1 MDRAAGFAMLATV
14 GGTLAL
20 LLGLLLLLLPLLVS
34 ELSRPRD
41 SVWGAVVL
49 LLGLVLV
56 TSADR
61 LTGAPMLAVLC
72 GGLLIGRLSSEV
84 GLGRWRQ
91 LTDDERQLLI
101 SSERWSRS
109 FQQLAASCTS
119 LVAKATALVSG
130 LVAAVASRPQRPG
143 SSKRWVRP
151 ELPEAALQATAGSSG
166 VSISDGTS
174 SGEAIHGEASN
185 GEATA
190 AAHGSQGPAE
200 PAEAP
205 METAD
210 PDPAGAPQAP
220 NPATSA
226 ATDQRSRVVRD
237 FEEITA
243 LLAAA
248 PAAEAPAADA
258 PAEEAEAS
266 EAG

>member
-1 MDRAAGFAMLATV
+1 MDPAAGSAMLATV

-20 LLGLLLLLLPLLVS
+20 LLGLLLLLLPLLAT

-91 LTDDERQLLI
+91 LTEGEQQLLA
-101 SSERWSRS
+101 SSARWSRS
-109 FQQLAASCTS
+109 AQQLSASI
-119 LVAKATALVSG
+119 SG
-130 LVAAVASRPQRPG
+130 LLQRAGALLGGVGGVIARRPKPIA

-151 ELPEAALQATAGSSG
+151 ELPQAAPATEPPGPEEPAPPSPQPQPDASEAEQRPGSSRSAADEAASAGS
-166 VSISDGTS
+166 I
-174 SGEAIHGEASN
+174 
-185 GEATA
+185 
-190 AAHGSQGPAE
+190 AE
-200 PAEAP
+200 P
-205 METAD
+205 
-210 PDPAGAPQAP
+210 GAPEPKPVSEADDGAEP
-220 NPATSA
+220 TS
-226 ATDQRSRVVRD
+226 QVVSS
-237 FEEITA
+237 FVEISA
-243 LLAAA
+243 LLANA
-248 PAAEAPAADA
+248 PVP
-258 PAEEAEAS
+258 EAETS

>member
-1 MDRAAGFAMLATV
+1 MAAAAGFAMLATA

-91 LTDDERQLLI
+91 LSDEERQLLI
-101 SSERWSRS
+101 SSARWSRS
-109 FQQLAASCTS
+109 FQQLTASCTS
-119 LVAKATALVSG
+119 LVAKATALLSG
-130 LVAAVASRPQRPG
+130 LAAAFANRPPRPS

-151 ELPEAALQATAGSSG
+151 ELPEAALQQSDGSSG
-166 VSISDGTS
+166 TAIDGDPS
-174 SGEAIHGEASN
+174 SSSSEAM
-185 GEATA
+185 A
-190 AAHGSQGPAE
+190 AANGSPGAAE

-205 METAD
+205 
-210 PDPAGAPQAP
+210 QAP
-220 NPATSA
+220 TPTASA
-226 ATDQRSRVVRD
+226 ADDQRSRVVRD

-248 PAAEAPAADA
+248 PAVEAPAADT
-258 PAEEAEAS
+258 PAVEAEAS

>member
-1 MDRAAGFAMLATV
+1 MASAAGFAMLATA

-91 LTDDERQLLI
+91 LSDEERQLL
-101 SSERWSRS
+101 SSSARWSRS
-109 FQQLAASCTS
+109 FQQLTASCTS
-119 LVAKATALVSG
+119 LVAKATALLSG
-130 LVAAVASRPQRPG
+130 LAASFANRPPRPS

-151 ELPEAALQATAGSSG
+151 ELPEAALQQSDGSSG
-166 VSISDGTS
+166 TAIDGDPS
-174 SGEAIHGEASN
+174 SGSEAM
-185 GEATA
+185 A
-190 AAHGSQGPAE
+190 AANGSPGAAE

-205 METAD
+205 
-210 PDPAGAPQAP
+210 QAP
-220 NPATSA
+220 TPPASA
-226 ATDQRSRVVRD
+226 ADDQRSRVVRD

-248 PAAEAPAADA
+248 PAVETPAADADA